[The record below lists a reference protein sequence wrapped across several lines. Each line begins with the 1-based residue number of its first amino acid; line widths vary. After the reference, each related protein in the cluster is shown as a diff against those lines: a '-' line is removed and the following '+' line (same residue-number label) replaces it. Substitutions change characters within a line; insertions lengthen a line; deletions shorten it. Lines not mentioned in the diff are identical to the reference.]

1 MASMRTCEICGKRFE
16 PRGRQRTCSPECKRI
31 SYNRYMQNKRYEERY
46 KQHGVEVEPVKTV
59 GRYVCK
65 GCYWARKAGDNIY
78 TCLIISCKKLKR
90 EGK

>member
-1 MASMRTCEICGKRFE
+1 MASMRTCEICGKRLSREGGNKHVRRNAREFHITD
-16 PRGRQRTCSPECKRI
+16 TCKI
-31 SYNRYMQNKRYEERY
+31 KRYEERY